1 MQSFKEF
8 MMSLPEDISADDAK
22 SNYKQY
28 QADFW
33 GSEVRAEFETRRNDP
48 S

>member
-1 MQSFKEF
+1 MR
-8 MMSLPEDISADDAK
+8 LPDDVSVEQAQQD
-22 SNYKQY
+22 YKAY

-33 GSEVRAEFETRRNDP
+33 GSEVRAEFEARRNDP